1 MAAGARTAGTMAA
14 AGRAAGAAVRPP
26 TVVPNA
32 QRPGVQQQPR
42 PQPQP
47 AAHAA
52 RGGPVQTVPQKQPV
66 ADVTLPFNIKTR
78 RVADLRVRHLH
89 RRHLPDNLLRAQ
101 AHWISTEPGTM
112 AWVKNHTKAEQ
123 ITKEHVP
130 YEAPGEGELQAR
142 CLFVT
147 GVATGEPARHIV
159 KRVEVVASNAAA
171 APGAPGPKQHLQAYG
186 GAVTAKADAQ
196 QRKQLVE
203 LVKKQCGV
211 ELEPSKLMRF
221 VEFEYRDGRK
231 TVFYI
236 PTDLGESVHLMCQCE
251 EEEEEYEAEEEV
263 VDEEADAKAAAEW
276 EAKREEREAELQKK
290 REEAEAAAALE
301 GKEGTA
307 EVKAPER
314 KQVMKKVKVTKTRTK
329 THRKVQPMKMPL
341 GNLLEYSVT
350 SGMHINTVELA
361 MAADALDEFFKREMA
376 TRMWAHLEKV
386 GKVKSEELAAAKVK
400 QEKIQEIKR
409 KRQEEDEARK
419 KRRTEKEDEKK
430 AVWAVEDEG
439 KTDDEKK
446 GLAKARAKELAD
458 LWKDE
463 DEELKA
469 KRAEEAKEIA
479 ALGQKD
485 VPTPAPGKKFKLVIT
500 QDDEALYAF
509 QYFDRIRG
517 FQPTGFIS
525 RQKAEDVLQCLD
537 QESTPKEVSDHI
549 SAACPTAGVQI
560 AYKPLCET
568 RERVEI
574 DDPVAVEKEK
584 KEKEKAE
591 KEKEKGEDGKEE
603 EPAAAAEEGEPEL
616 AEEMD

>member
-1 MAAGARTAGTMAA
+1 MAAA

-469 KRAEEAKEIA
+469 KRAAPIA
-479 ALGQKD
+479 ACTSKRSTAPTSTAPLRPSASWGILRAPWPPRATPRPPRCRGSGCRG
-485 VPTPAPGKKFKLVIT
+485 VPAQRGVERHRHRLAPGWRCGGAVHGPFAEQCARAPDRVALSFALENIT
-500 QDDEALYAF
+500 CGA
-509 QYFDRIRG
+509 R
-517 FQPTGFIS
+517 TKS
-525 RQKAEDVLQCLD
+525 C
-537 QESTPKEVSDHI
+537 SSI
-549 SAACPTAGVQI
+549 SAPTWPSWPTSCALAWRPSGGSRSTKRPRS
-560 AYKPLCET
+560 AARSSSSGLC
-568 RERVEI
+568 
-574 DDPVAVEKEK
+574 
-584 KEKEKAE
+584 
-591 KEKEKGEDGKEE
+591 
-603 EPAAAAEEGEPEL
+603 
-616 AEEMD
+616 